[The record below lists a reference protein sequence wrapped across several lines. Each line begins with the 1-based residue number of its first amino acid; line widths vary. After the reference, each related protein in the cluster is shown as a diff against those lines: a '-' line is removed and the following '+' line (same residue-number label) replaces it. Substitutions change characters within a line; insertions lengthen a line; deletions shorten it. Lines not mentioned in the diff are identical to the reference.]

1 MSDFTITDGMKQA
14 VITRLAT
21 INSATSIVSLINGR
35 PAKVTVDAVL
45 ALAARIESWAWRDL
59 LNEQPAQSRDAG
71 ATSQAP
77 GKPVLSAVE
86 RPTPAHTQPAPEP
99 PRTNGHGQRQ
109 GDATEKQ
116 INALFA
122 IGKSKGFDSNGVT
135 GWVKERS
142 RKSITALTSREAS
155 KLIGD
160 LQAL

>member
-1 MSDFTITDGMKQA
+1 MSDFTITDAMKQA

-21 INSATSIVSLINGR
+21 INSATSLLSLINGR
-35 PAKVTVDAVL
+35 PAKVTVDEVL
-45 ALAARIESWAWRDL
+45 ALAARIESWAWRGL
-59 LNEQPAQSRDAG
+59 LNEQPAQSRNEG
-71 ATSQAP
+71 ATPQTP
-77 GKPVLSAVE
+77 EKPVLSRVE
-86 RPTPAHTQPAPEP
+86 ELTPMHTKPAPEP
-99 PRTNGHGQRQ
+99 PRANGHEQRQ